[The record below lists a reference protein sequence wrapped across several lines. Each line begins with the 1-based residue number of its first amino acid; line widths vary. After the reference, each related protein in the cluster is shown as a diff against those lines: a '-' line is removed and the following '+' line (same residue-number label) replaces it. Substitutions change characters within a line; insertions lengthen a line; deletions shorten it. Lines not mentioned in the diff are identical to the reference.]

1 MRPPR
6 DFSEFRNQVQSVF
19 DGNEQ
24 ALEAAGITPEVQLKT
39 YLVESS
45 VDLESAVGGLGRPD
59 SLGVPGW
66 FSIRSDKVA
75 QMLVLD
81 ASQPRVWRL
90 FTLVPATASD
100 DLVDAWVGATSGLD
114 HCWLTRGQLMKWE
127 REPGWVQR
135 GIGLRFN
142 DGLTPVDEAGNFSL
156 KAWHGSRSL
165 ITGLNE
171 VLDRARQ
178 SFAIS
183 SVRWQLARGGSPSLT
198 AECYSDGK
206 ITLNRATDL
215 DDVLAFSLEIANRY
229 QESLELAQIARDTS
243 LAPFEFAFSQKVN
256 LDGFGEVVAMGKAPM
271 RLWLTEVERDGDFR
285 RYRGVDMHTWDRV
298 FVDLTPEYGY
308 LNVPSK
314 GCVNAVPRIATIQG
328 EDNAGRT
335 TILLDGVEM
344 FA

>member
-1 MRPPR
+1 MKPPR
-6 DFSEFRNQVQSVF
+6 DFPEFRNQVQSVF

-45 VDLESAVGGLGRPD
+45 VELASAIGGLGRAS

-66 FSIRSDKVA
+66 YSIASDKVS
-75 QMLVLD
+75 QLLVLD
-81 ASQPRVWRL
+81 ASQSRVWRL

-100 DLVDAWVGATSGLD
+100 DLVDTWVGGTPGLD

-127 REPGWVQR
+127 GEPGWAQR

-165 ITGLNE
+165 IAGLNE
-171 VLDRARQ
+171 VLERARQ

-183 SVRWQLARGGSPSLT
+183 SVRWQLAKGGTPTLT

-215 DDVLAFSLEIANRY
+215 DEVLAFSLEMANRY
-229 QESLELAQIARDTS
+229 GASLTLAQTARDTS
-243 LAPFEFAFSQKVN
+243 LAPFEFAFSQQVN
-256 LDGFGEVVAMGKAPM
+256 LDAFSEAVAMGKAPM

-298 FVDLTPEYGY
+298 FVDLTPTYGY
-308 LNVPSK
+308 LNVPSR

-335 TILLDGVEM
+335 AIFLDGVEM